1 MPHYTNYGGTFLS
14 AQPQIDSFGSF
25 EPRQEKLQKVPS
37 NGGLIGLKGG
47 QEGEEFSM
55 ELVTDRNGTGSSN
68 VSISVGGDSLTGMDR
83 PVNIW
88 TTVSPSTL
96 EDKANCA
103 NSYVDEDV
111 DGFLKLSDTK
121 GESERTDLGSENRF
135 LIERFE
141 PDSVINNIGAS
152 FNPVM
157 EQQTNWDLVCNL
169 GTAVSQAE
177 VIPKV
182 AMI

>member
-1 MPHYTNYGGTFLS
+1 MPHYTTYGGTFLS

-55 ELVTDRNGTGSSN
+55 KTVADQNSSN
-68 VSISVGGDSLTGMDR
+68 VSISVGGDSLTGIDR

-96 EDKANCA
+96 ENNANCA
-103 NSYVDEDV
+103 TSYVDEDV

-121 GESERTDLGSENRF
+121 RELERTDLGSENRF

-141 PDSVINNIGAS
+141 PDSVINNIGES

-169 GTAVSQAE
+169 GTAISQAE

-182 AMI
+182 AIS

>member
-55 ELVTDRNGTGSSN
+55 EPVADRNGTGSSN

-111 DGFLKLSDTK
+111 DGFLKLIDTK